1 MLLDLYANHHEHEIN
16 AKETLQECLGLIR
29 KTKRINKLQH
39 GLLHPTE
46 GLPAMQSVGL
56 LW

>member
-46 GLPAMQSVGL
+46 GLPAMKSVGL